1 MTAYYDSTNEM
12 NFLRDCLNK
21 GTVGENG
28 ENTTKTTKQ
37 SLKVHLL
44 GIINDV
50 EVCEDEDSL
59 QQLKKSIN
67 SSYRSIRQ
75 VHFQLLH
82 LKEVHLPTKKIEV
95 QKVYFSPNEKHRRQI
110 TSWQNQSGKRRWRLG
125 RIMSNQSSIVLVD
138 ST

>member
-1 MTAYYDSTNEM
+1 MNAYYDSSNEM

-28 ENTTKTTKQ
+28 ESTTKTTKQ

-75 VHFQLLH
+75 VHFQLPH
-82 LKEVHLPTKKIEV
+82 LKEVHLPTKK
-95 QKVYFSPNEKHRRQI
+95 N
-110 TSWQNQSGKRRWRLG
+110 
-125 RIMSNQSSIVLVD
+125 
-138 ST
+138 

>member
-28 ENTTKTTKQ
+28 ESTTKTTKQ

-50 EVCEDEDSL
+50 EVCEDEDSP

-95 QKVYFSPNEKHRRQI
+95 QKVYFSPN
-110 TSWQNQSGKRRWRLG
+110 
-125 RIMSNQSSIVLVD
+125 
-138 ST
+138 